1 MESLQN
7 PVDDVENYLLALCES
22 ERKEELERL
31 LKIIDIT
38 ELSSVECVASIF
50 KSLGKLSLESLAEM
64 LLLELK
70 TRGMLVR

>member
-22 ERKEELERL
+22 ERKEELEQL